1 MAFVKLVPTLSG
13 LALSFISGAESA
25 LCPTGTVE
33 INVTSIADVHNLNDV
48 MNCTGEGDFM
58 VTWYSNLTLDQTIEA
73 SNMKNVTVTG
83 VGSPTIH
90 GGLYNENTGEDNL
103 DAGEGLGIFSVSD
116 ASTLK
121 LSNLVL
127 TGGNAQDGGAVNLL
141 SSSSLFVYDCTFLSN
156 NASNGGETI
165 HVMEFSTSR
174 VTRQKQS
181 VFLVSFRFFSSL
193 SSFFLLLFVVILVPF
208 LVILSFVFVLSSCR
222 FPFDSFTA
230 AFAFTFASLLSLVAD
245 SGILVLLVVATPPPR
260 APCEPGVCV
269 LPLRDV
275 FFLALLIVD
284 LSFFIYSS
292 IHVVFLC
299 PSLFRS
305 RLGHRFLASCLFLAG
320 TVLSRLAYYF

>member
-1 MAFVKLVPTLSG
+1 
-13 LALSFISGAESA
+13 
-25 LCPTGTVE
+25 
-33 INVTSIADVHNLNDV
+33 
-48 MNCTGEGDFM
+48 
-58 VTWYSNLTLDQTIEA
+58 
-73 SNMKNVTVTG
+73 MKNVTVTG

-193 SSFFLLLFVVILVPF
+193 SSFFLLLFVVILVNVPF

-230 AFAFTFASLLSLVAD
+230 AFAFTFASLLSLVAYSVCYFVSALD
-245 SGILVLLVVATPPPR
+245 HPPR
-260 APCEPGVCV
+260 S
-269 LPLRDV
+269 LR
-275 FFLALLIVD
+275 A
-284 LSFFIYSS
+284 
-292 IHVVFLC
+292 
-299 PSLFRS
+299 
-305 RLGHRFLASCLFLAG
+305 
-320 TVLSRLAYYF
+320 